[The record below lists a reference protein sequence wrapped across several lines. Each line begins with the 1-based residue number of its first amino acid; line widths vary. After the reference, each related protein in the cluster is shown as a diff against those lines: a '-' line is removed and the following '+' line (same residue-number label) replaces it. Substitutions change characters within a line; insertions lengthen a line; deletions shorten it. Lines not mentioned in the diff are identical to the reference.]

1 MWVAERVVTDGDAY
15 FAELERDLAGATRS
29 IDLESYIVED
39 DPCGRR
45 VIAALT
51 AAAGRGVTVR
61 LLVDGLGAE
70 NWILAAGGHFRGV
83 PWRIYH
89 PLPWTIVR
97 AYVPT
102 LRRLFSRLAAW
113 RAINRRNHRKTCVI
127 DGAVAWIGSINLEQR
142 HCRSLV
148 GELAWR
154 DTAVRVTGPEV
165 ANITAAFAHTWRQA
179 WRFGERFLVPALGIR
194 GRLAPLPLTSL
205 VRLNTSRGNRR
216 RLWKDLLRR
225 IAQARTRVWITTP
238 YFVPTEDLLRALERA
253 ARTADV
259 RLLLPRVNDVPMMP
273 YIAGVYIERLRAAGV
288 RVWTYPRMVHAK
300 TQVIDEV
307 GLVGSSNLNSRS
319 LHFDLEADVW
329 VAHPESVTALSEAFL
344 ADCAISAE
352 IPHDIHP
359 PWRWRVLGWLF
370 LLARRWM

>member
-1 MWVAERVVTDGDAY
+1 M
-15 FAELERDLAGATRS
+15 
-29 IDLESYIVED
+29 
-39 DPCGRR
+39 
-45 VIAALT
+45 
-51 AAAGRGVTVR
+51 
-61 LLVDGLGAE
+61 
-70 NWILAAGGHFRGV
+70 
-83 PWRIYH
+83 
-89 PLPWTIVR
+89 
-97 AYVPT
+97 
-102 LRRLFSRLAAW
+102 
-113 RAINRRNHRKTCVI
+113 
-127 DGAVAWIGSINLEQR
+127 
-142 HCRSLV
+142 
-148 GELAWR
+148 
-154 DTAVRVTGPEV
+154 
-165 ANITAAFAHTWRQA
+165 
-179 WRFGERFLVPALGIR
+179 
-194 GRLAPLPLTSL
+194 
-205 VRLNTSRGNRR
+205 NTSRGNRR

-300 TQVIDEV
+300 TQVIDDL

-319 LHFDLEADVW
+319 LHCDLEADVW
-329 VAHPESVTALSEAFL
+329 VAHPESVAALSEAFL